1 MVFYIVWLDVYASL
15 FHSQFILFA
24 IKIQELQH
32 KNSEQET
39 AGINDRVLKRSN
51 ILYTVAKTLF
61 LVLCTFYLFICRL
74 TMFIKLFNYI
84 TMYVLRASAYHLTQ
98 LRRTS

>member
-39 AGINDRVLKRSN
+39 AGINE
-51 ILYTVAKTLF
+51 A
-61 LVLCTFYLFICRL
+61 
-74 TMFIKLFNYI
+74 
-84 TMYVLRASAYHLTQ
+84 ASALTEFSKEATYYIQ
-98 LRRTS
+98 WLKHCS